1 MYHFLRQLWL
11 VSGVKLM
18 EINSS
23 WFSRY
28 IPFLTTLWA
37 THLQEVQ
44 ERKRLQHNAHI
55 HLLRPT
61 PSVPNLAVREPVTP
75 MRNEPVTRIVDQGE
89 KPMVLAEMALRAKAT
104 ALKRS
109 LSQPRLVA
117 APKPPVHSRSQ
128 KGEGMRMPEER
139 SESQRERG
147 TTASPV
153 SVSGILQEFRKLEHC
168 FFFARKTGI
177 HETRF
182 KSKAGGF

>member
-1 MYHFLRQLWL
+1 
-11 VSGVKLM
+11 M
-18 EINSS
+18 EINRN
-23 WFSRY
+23 WFFRY

-61 PSVPNLAVREPVTP
+61 PSIPNMALREPVTP
-75 MRNEPVTRIVDQGE
+75 MRNEPVTRMVDQGE

-128 KGEGMRMPEER
+128 KGEGIRMPEER
-139 SESQRERG
+139 LESQRERG

-153 SVSGILQEFRKLEHC
+153 SVSGILQEFRRLEHC
-168 FFFARKTGI
+168 FFLRGKQGSMRLGLNPKQVDFNFNHQVPSVVCK
-177 HETRF
+177 F
-182 KSKAGGF
+182 M